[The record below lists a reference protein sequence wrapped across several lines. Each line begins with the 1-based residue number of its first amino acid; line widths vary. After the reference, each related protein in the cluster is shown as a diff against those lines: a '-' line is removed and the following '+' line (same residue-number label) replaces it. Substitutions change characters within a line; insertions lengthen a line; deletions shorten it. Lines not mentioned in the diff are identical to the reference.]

1 MPLRTRRPRLPGSGD
16 GRARRPATR
25 PRAPARE
32 RQDAAPRQDASA
44 WSATYNIVGR
54 PALTRDVRTEIC
66 VVGAGI
72 AGLTTAYRLTA
83 EGRSVILLDDGPVG
97 GGETGRS
104 TAHLSNAMDV
114 YYQTIARVHGATGA
128 RLAAESHTAAIAEIA
143 AIVQRERVSCD
154 FESVDGSLFL
164 ARGDSPDILERE
176 RTAAHAAGLTGV
188 HWRARAPL
196 PFDTGR
202 CLVFPGQAQFH
213 PLKYVSGLARAIS
226 RRGGRIFG
234 RAHVEGLEA
243 GRTVRVC
250 VSGGREVTAD
260 AVVLAP
266 NTPIVNLDG
275 IQRKQ
280 GPFTSYAIAARVPTR
295 SVTLG
300 LYWDTDDPYHYVR
313 LSRMRA
319 GRSGGRRWLG
329 HDLLIVGGEDHP
341 TGQAE
346 DADHRYEALEAW
358 VRDRFPMVEGVDFR
372 WSGRVMNSLDGLA
385 FIGPNPGDGDHVYVA
400 TGDTGMGL
408 THGTIAGILLADLIA
423 GRDNPWRK
431 LYDPA
436 RSIAH
441 TVEGG
446 LRPSA
451 RESPKASAGPVSADK
466 IRPQP

>member
-1 MPLRTRRPRLPGSGD
+1 M
-16 GRARRPATR
+16 
-25 PRAPARE
+25 
-32 RQDAAPRQDASA
+32 
-44 WSATYNIVGR
+44 WSATYNVVGR
-54 PALTRDVRTEIC
+54 PALTRDVHTEIC

-83 EGRSVILLDDGPVG
+83 EGRSVIVLDDGPVG

-114 YYQTIARVHGATGA
+114 YYQTIARLHGTTGA

-143 AIVQRERVSCD
+143 ATAERERISC
-154 FESVDGSLFL
+154 ELETVDGYLFPD
-164 ARGDSPDILERE
+164 RGDSADLLGRE
-176 RTAAHAAGLTGV
+176 LTAARAAGLSGV
-188 HWRARAPL
+188 PWRARAPL

-234 RAHVEGLEA
+234 RAHVDGLEA
-243 GRTVRVC
+243 GPVLRVC
-250 VSGGREVTAD
+250 VSSGRAVNAN
-260 AVVLAP
+260 AVVLAT

-275 IQRKQ
+275 IHRKQ
-280 GPFTSYAIAARVPTR
+280 AAFTSYAIGARVPVR
-295 SVTLG
+295 SIPQG

-313 LSRMRA
+313 LSRVRA

-341 TGQAE
+341 TGQA
-346 DADHRYEALEAW
+346 DDSDRRYEALEAW
-358 VRDRFPMVEGVDFR
+358 VRDRFPMVESVDFR

-385 FIGPNPGDGDHVYVA
+385 FIGPNPDDVDNVFVA

-423 GRDNPWRK
+423 GRDNPWRT

-436 RSIAH
+436 RPIAH
-441 TVEGG
+441 EVEGF

-451 RESPKASAGPVSADK
+451 RAAPNAPGSPASAEK
-466 IRPQP
+466 IRPQS